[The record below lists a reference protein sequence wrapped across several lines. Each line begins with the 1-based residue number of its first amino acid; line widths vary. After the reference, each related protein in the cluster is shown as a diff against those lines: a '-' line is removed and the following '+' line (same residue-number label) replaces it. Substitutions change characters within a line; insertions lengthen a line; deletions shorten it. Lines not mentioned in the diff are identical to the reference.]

1 MWYMAIIWCI
11 NVHVALFLP
20 PCIGLSSSPVNF
32 FTTFSD
38 LSLSWLQLIEG
49 LNTMADQKRIL
60 QEGFS
65 FVLWYLLEF
74 YMLSTLT
81 WHYELN
87 IPIISNSLGQRESLV
102 QWVTWWS
109 WICLWWKYPRLVGA
123 KWIFLGRRHAQTH
136 KVAPN
141 CRSNLSWWYNCLWR
155 YVFSLLRW
163 TIVSSLWEVHGW
175 QLSGPFLMKPL
186 KRAAV
191 TVIIAYV
198 VFICSQNCRKV
209 PQGGKIRLDLLSTR

>member
-1 MWYMAIIWCI
+1 
-11 NVHVALFLP
+11 
-20 PCIGLSSSPVNF
+20 
-32 FTTFSD
+32 
-38 LSLSWLQLIEG
+38 
-49 LNTMADQKRIL
+49 MADQKRIL

-163 TIVSSLWEVHGW
+163 TIVSSLWEVVGG
-175 QLSGPFLMKPL
+175 SRM
-186 KRAAV
+186 A
-191 TVIIAYV
+191 TVRTISHETSQKSRCYSNYC
-198 VFICSQNCRKV
+198 ICSVYMLPK
-209 PQGGKIRLDLLSTR
+209 LSESSTGREN